1 MSVWFGFSDAWQRA
15 DTRWLYSSPCSAHQT
30 ASDHPWSAC
39 TQRADDQRIT
49 LRSSFWSDPWA
60 KKSATF
66 RNFPCTADQ
75 SAGCVGVLLC
85 SEQEAV
91 SASID
96 FGDNLLGTDWVCGY
110 SQLGYLV
117 TWQILTVTRSVE
129 RWCDIAI
136 LTVTTGNTQNM
147 AHPLEPLGTNVE
159 ERSASVIIF
168 QNLFSYSQTVM
179 QGSNL
184 AT

>member
-1 MSVWFGFSDAWQRA
+1 MAKGGHALALFKSLFGASNDFWPSMERLHA
-15 DTRWLYSSPCSAHQT
+15 TSRWPTDY
-30 ASDHPWSAC
+30 
-39 TQRADDQRIT
+39 
-49 LRSSFWSDPWA
+49 A
-60 KKSATF
+60 KKQLLVRPMSKKIGYFSEFSMHCRSVCGLCWCSVMQRT
-66 RNFPCTADQ
+66 R
-75 SAGCVGVLLC
+75 SCV
-85 SEQEAV
+85 SQHW
-91 SASID
+91 

-129 RWCDIAI
+129 RWCDIGI

-168 QNLFSYSQTVM
+168 QNPFSYSQTVM

>member
-30 ASDHPWSAC
+30 TSDHPWSAC

-60 KKSATF
+60 KKIGYFSEFSMHCRSVCGLCWCSVMQRT
-66 RNFPCTADQ
+66 R
-75 SAGCVGVLLC
+75 SCV
-85 SEQEAV
+85 SQHW
-91 SASID
+91 
-96 FGDNLLGTDWVCGY
+96 FGDNHLGTDWVCGY

>member
-1 MSVWFGFSDAWQRA
+1 MSVWSRFSDAWQRV

-30 ASDHPWSAC
+30 TSDHPWSAC

-75 SAGCVGVLLC
+75 SAGYVGVLLC
-85 SEQEAV
+85 SEQKAV
-91 SASID
+91 SANID

-117 TWQILTVTRSVE
+117 TWQILSVTRSVE

-136 LTVTTGNTQNM
+136 FSDSDYWK
-147 AHPLEPLGTNVE
+147 HPKHGTSSRTFRNE
-159 ERSASVIIF
+159 CRRALSFCDYLPKSVF
-168 QNLFSYSQTVM
+168 LQPNR
-179 QGSNL
+179 N
-184 AT
+184 ARK